1 MHPFIEKFQG
11 AQHRIAVVDRGATY
25 TYQALNQEIEKQYHW
40 LSGRVPEGAVVA
52 LCMDYSF
59 SAISLFLAMMEN
71 KNVIIPIATTVPEEI
86 ESRLSEVPCA
96 YRLIQD
102 PGGTLRLLSETERHD
117 SPVLLQKLQE
127 RGHAGLVLFSSGS
140 TGKPKAM
147 VHDLTQLI
155 AHYEGKRER
164 KRNMTFLIFLMFD
177 HIGGINTLL
186 NSLAMH
192 ITMVLPERREP
203 EYIASLVERYHV
215 AVLPSSPTFLNLL
228 LLSGA
233 AEKYDLS
240 SLRMITYGTE
250 PMPSSLLMK
259 LKAAFPHVRF
269 LQTFGTSETGI
280 ISTVS
285 KSSTSTFLKFD
296 DPDTEYKVV
305 DGELWLRTKTQVMGY
320 LNAKAERFTE
330 DGWFRT
336 GDFVE
341 EKDGFLRIVGRNSD
355 MINVGGEK
363 VMPEEVEAVL
373 LQMPG
378 VEDVTVY
385 GESNPIT
392 GQAVACKIKH
402 RDAAVTPL
410 EIKKEVRKFCK
421 TRLASYKIPVR
432 VVLMEQVEYT
442 KRFKKKR

>member
-1 MHPFIEKFQG
+1 
-11 AQHRIAVVDRGATY
+11 
-25 TYQALNQEIEKQYHW
+25 
-40 LSGRVPEGAVVA
+40 
-52 LCMDYSF
+52 
-59 SAISLFLAMMEN
+59 
-71 KNVIIPIATTVPEEI
+71 
-86 ESRLSEVPCA
+86 
-96 YRLIQD
+96 
-102 PGGTLRLLSETERHD
+102 
-117 SPVLLQKLQE
+117 
-127 RGHAGLVLFSSGS
+127 
-140 TGKPKAM
+140 
-147 VHDLTQLI
+147 
-155 AHYEGKRER
+155 
-164 KRNMTFLIFLMFD
+164 
-177 HIGGINTLL
+177 
-186 NSLAMH
+186 
-192 ITMVLPERREP
+192 
-203 EYIASLVERYHV
+203 
-215 AVLPSSPTFLNLL
+215 
-228 LLSGA
+228 
-233 AEKYDLS
+233 
-240 SLRMITYGTE
+240 
-250 PMPSSLLMK
+250 MK

-363 VMPEEVEAVL
+363 VMPEEVETVL

-402 RDAAVTPL
+402 RDAAMTPL